1 VVLDLKLSRDFEVTG
16 VAFTRWCCKAPP
28 GPDAGPK
35 RPGRPGAEV
44 VDWKHSNLGLAYR
57 ETT

>member
-28 GPDAGPK
+28 GPDAGP
-35 RPGRPGAEV
+35 
-44 VDWKHSNLGLAYR
+44 
-57 ETT
+57 